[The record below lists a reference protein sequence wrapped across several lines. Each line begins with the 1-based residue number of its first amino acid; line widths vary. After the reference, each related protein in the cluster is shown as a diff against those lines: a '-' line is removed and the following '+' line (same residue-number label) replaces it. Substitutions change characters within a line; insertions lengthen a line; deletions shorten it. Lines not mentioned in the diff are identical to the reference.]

1 MHPSLFAPNPSLFQV
16 SSRIVTMLND
26 FIRRDEP
33 SSRLLA
39 VQFAN
44 ALFPKKH
51 LPSRMV
57 CLMGSVDVNTDV
69 ATESVRGLQRPHE
82 LERSETASAIVEIA
96 EFPDFAEAVAF
107 FWHEVNSLVAA
118 SQTGAA
124 ADGAA
129 ALKAG

>member
-1 MHPSLFAPNPSLFQV
+1 M
-16 SSRIVTMLND
+16 SSRIVTLLNG
-26 FIRRDEP
+26 FVRRDEP

-39 VQFAN
+39 AQFAN
-44 ALFPKKH
+44 ALFPKNH

-57 CLMGSVDVNTDV
+57 CLIGSVDVNTDV

-82 LERSETASAIVEIA
+82 LERSKTASAVAEVA

-118 SQTGAA
+118 SQTGDA